1 MTACMLAML
10 YRSSSPGMILNTHMR
25 LVDLTYY
32 RWLQEVFDA
41 PLVIMLTDDEK
52 FLHSPK
58 LKVEDVKRFTR
69 QNAKDIIAVGFDVKK
84 TFIFAD
90 FDYVKGALYENA
102 IQIARRTTINQIK
115 GTFGFD
121 DR

>member
-10 YRSSSPGMILNTHMR
+10 YRSSSPGMILDIHMR
-25 LVDLTYY
+25 LVGLTHY

-69 QNAKDIIAVGFDVKK
+69 QNAKDIIAVGFDLKK

>member
-10 YRSSSPGMILNTHMR
+10 YRSSSPGMILDTHTR
-25 LVDLTYY
+25 LVGLTYY

-69 QNAKDIIAVGFDVKK
+69 QNAKDIIAVGFDLKK

>member
-1 MTACMLAML
+1 M
-10 YRSSSPGMILNTHMR
+10 
-25 LVDLTYY
+25 
-32 RWLQEVFDA
+32 FDA

-69 QNAKDIIAVGFDVKK
+69 QNAKDIIAVGFDLKK

-102 IQIARRTTINQIK
+102 IQIARRTTVSQIK

-121 DR
+121 DRYVELSYTKYSI

>member
-10 YRSSSPGMILNTHMR
+10 YRSSSPGMILDTHMR
-25 LVDLTYY
+25 LVGLTYY

-41 PLVIMLTDDEK
+41 PLVVMLTDDEK

-69 QNAKDIIAVGFDVKK
+69 QNAKDIIAVGFDLKK